1 MENHHQILSSVAD
14 GDAKAF
20 RSLYDLYNGKVFNT
34 AISYLQ
40 SEQDAEEVTQDVFT
54 SIYRNAGKFKGQ
66 ASVSTW
72 IYRIT
77 VNASLNAIKKKKR
90 NTFLSLSSFEYD
102 APDFDHPGI
111 VLENKENARAL
122 FKAIN
127 ALPGNQKTAFILS
140 FIEDLQ
146 RQQVADIMET
156 SLKAVESLLQR
167 GKKNLRNILEKTYD
181 DRRI

>member
-1 MENHHQILSSVAD
+1 MKDHQQILSSIAH
-14 GDAKAF
+14 GDAQAF
-20 RSLYDLYNGKVFNT
+20 RLLYDLYNEKVFNT

-54 SIYRNAGKFKGQ
+54 SIYKNAGKFKGQ

-77 VNASLNAIKKKKR
+77 VNTSLNAIKKKKR
-90 NTFLSLSSFEYD
+90 SSFLSLSSIEYD
-102 APDFDHPGI
+102 TPDFDHPGI
-111 VLENKENARAL
+111 LLENKENARAL

-127 ALPGNQKTAFILS
+127 ALPANQKTAFILS

-146 RQQVADIMET
+146 RQQVAEIMET

-167 GKKNLRNILEKTYD
+167 GKKNLRKILEKTYEN
-181 DRRI
+181 RRI